1 MTQKRILLIIGLMTA
16 AMVGIGGLQAYWI
29 NRAVRLNEEQFDKN
43 VLAAL
48 NRVAD
53 KTQYLENAQVMQ
65 ALERSWQSAGP
76 AEGANRNIRE
86 AAKFMENG
94 FSERRISKKDSISG
108 KDSPFET
115 SVNQWEYMKVSQL
128 VDQKPIAE
136 RIDLGMLGRA
146 IREEL
151 ANHGIRTPYGYGIFS
166 KEKNSFV
173 ALNDHFVV
181 IDPASVITQAG
192 LNNIY
197 SSPYRVPLFTQDIE
211 SPGWLMIHFPGRSD
225 VVFGPLRVV
234 FLASILF
241 TGLVLGCFAYT
252 IWVIF
257 RQKRLSEMKTD
268 FINNMTHE
276 FKTPIATISLAAD
289 SITSPKILS
298 EPDKIRRFAD
308 IIRQENRRMNS
319 QVEKVLQM
327 ALIDKKDVQLNLS
340 AVDLHEVIAQVAA
353 NFSLQIEKRD
363 GHLTTEL
370 AAENP
375 EIEAD
380 LTHVTSIINNLLDNA
395 NKYSPE
401 NPEIKITTRNR
412 HSGVEVTVS
421 DKGLGISKDA
431 RRLIF
436 DRFYRVHTGN
446 RHDVKGFGLGLS
458 YVKAMMLAH
467 RGSVEVHSELGKGSS
482 FVLFFPFKMA

>member
-1 MTQKRILLIIGLMTA
+1 MSQKRIWLIIGLMAA

-29 NRAVRLNEEQFDKN
+29 SRAVRLNEEQFDKN

-53 KTQYLENAQVMQ
+53 KVQYLENAQVME
-65 ALERSWQSAGP
+65 ALERSWKNATPSAP
-76 AEGANRNIRE
+76 GASSSIRE

-94 FSERRISKKDSISG
+94 FSERRVARLDTSQG
-108 KDSPFET
+108 AQFEA
-115 SVNQWEYMKVSQL
+115 SVTRWEYMKVSQL
-128 VDQKPIAE
+128 VDKKPLAE
-136 RIDLGMLGRA
+136 RIDLEQLGRA
-146 IREEL
+146 LREEL
-151 ANHGIRTPYGYGIFS
+151 LNHGIRTPHRYGIFS

-173 ALNDHFVV
+173 VLDDHFSVV
-181 IDPASVITQAG
+181 DPASVVTQAG

-197 SSPYRVPLFTQDIE
+197 SSPYKVPLFSQDIE
-211 SPGWLMIHFPGRSD
+211 SPGWLMIHFPERSG
-225 VVFGPLRVV
+225 VVFGPLRLV
-234 FLASILF
+234 FLASVLF
-241 TGLVLGCFAYT
+241 TGLVLACFAYT

-289 SITSPKILS
+289 NITAPKVIG
-298 EPDKIRRFAD
+298 EPDRIRRFAD

-327 ALIDKKDVQLNLS
+327 ALLDKKEVQLNLS
-340 AVDLHEVIAQVAA
+340 EVDLNRIVGQVAG
-353 NFSLQIEKRD
+353 NFSLQIEERE
-363 GHLTTEL
+363 GHLTIETE
-370 AAENP
+370 AENAVV
-375 EIEAD
+375 EAD
-380 LTHVTSIINNLLDNA
+380 LTHVTSMISNLLDNA

-401 NPEIKITTRNR
+401 KPEIKIATRNR
-412 HSGVEVTVS
+412 PDGVEIRVS
-421 DKGLGISKDA
+421 DKGLGISKEA

-446 RHDVKGFGLGLS
+446 VHNVKGFGLGLA
-458 YVKAMMLAH
+458 YVKAMMAAH
-467 RGSVEVHSELGKGSS
+467 RGSVEVHSELGKGSE
-482 FVLFFPFKMA
+482 FVLFFPFKMG